1 MPDRLSFIWIGAA
14 SERGRNGQD
23 ARLDNVLDG
32 DDWTGRDG
40 VEQPA
45 PLVLQLNE
53 EENHVQQVMRSVVRH
68 HS

>member
-1 MPDRLSFIWIGAA
+1 MPDRLSFIWIAAA

-45 PLVLQLNE
+45 LLVLQVNE

-68 HS
+68 HA

>member
-1 MPDRLSFIWIGAA
+1 VPDRLGFIWTAAA
-14 SERGRNGQD
+14 SERRRNGQD

-53 EENHVQQVMRSVVRH
+53 AENHVQQVMRLVVRH